1 MPNLVKDISSMLSYT
16 MKDFPDIEPLES
28 SFSEVER
35 DDLIITN
42 EMYKNPKLRKI
53 HLEVANIGKL
63 KILHSVFFPN
73 PKYDLPIFGCDIVQN
88 EKIVTAAIV
97 DISPITGAEHVYDKL
112 CTISNNFRFNDRR
125 PLPLWGDEIFSPFCK
140 FVRLTEDIEMANF
153 YCIVLE
159 YLGVFC
165 ESVRDAE
172 LDTDWIKETRR
183 MDDQI
188 WYCNQ
193 QKKNDKTRG
202 ILEKFFGKQWAEN
215 YIDTILFD
223 KPNGNY

>member
-1 MPNLVKDISSMLSYT
+1 MPNLVKDISSMLSYA
-16 MKDFPDIEPLES
+16 MKDFPDIEPLEN
-28 SFSEVER
+28 SFFEVER

-42 EMYKNPKLRKI
+42 EMYKTPKLRKV

-73 PKYDLPIFGCDIVQN
+73 PKYDLPIFGCDVVQN

-112 CTISNNFRFNDRR
+112 CTISNNFRFKERR

-159 YLGVFC
+159 YLSVFC
-165 ESVRDAE
+165 EAVRDAE

>member
-42 EMYKNPKLRKI
+42 EMYKTPKLRKV

-73 PKYDLPIFGCDIVQN
+73 PKYDLPIFGCDVVQN

-112 CTISNNFRFNDRR
+112 CTISNNFRFKERR

-159 YLGVFC
+159 YLSVFC
-165 ESVRDAE
+165 EAVRDAE
-172 LDTDWIKETRR
+172 LDTDWIKEIRR

>member
-42 EMYKNPKLRKI
+42 EMYKTPKLRKI

-73 PKYDLPIFGCDIVQN
+73 PKYDLPIFGCDVVQN

>member
-1 MPNLVKDISSMLSYT
+1 
-16 MKDFPDIEPLES
+16 
-28 SFSEVER
+28 
-35 DDLIITN
+35 
-42 EMYKNPKLRKI
+42 
-53 HLEVANIGKL
+53 
-63 KILHSVFFPN
+63 
-73 PKYDLPIFGCDIVQN
+73 
-88 EKIVTAAIV
+88 
-97 DISPITGAEHVYDKL
+97 
-112 CTISNNFRFNDRR
+112 
-125 PLPLWGDEIFSPFCK
+125 
-140 FVRLTEDIEMANF
+140 MANF

-159 YLGVFC
+159 YLSVFC
-165 ESVRDAE
+165 EAVRDAE

-183 MDDQI
+183 MDEQI

>member
-42 EMYKNPKLRKI
+42 EMYKTPKLRKV

>member
-42 EMYKNPKLRKI
+42 EMYKTPKLRKV

-73 PKYDLPIFGCDIVQN
+73 PKYDLPIFGCDVVQN

-112 CTISNNFRFNDRR
+112 CTISNNFRFKERR

-159 YLGVFC
+159 YLSVFC
-165 ESVRDAE
+165 EAVRDAE

>member
-42 EMYKNPKLRKI
+42 EMYKTPKLRKV

-73 PKYDLPIFGCDIVQN
+73 PKYDLPIFGCDVVQN

>member
-28 SFSEVER
+28 SFSEVEQ

-42 EMYKNPKLRKI
+42 EMYKTPKLRKV

-112 CTISNNFRFNDRR
+112 CTISNNFRFKERR

-159 YLGVFC
+159 YLSVFC
-165 ESVRDAE
+165 EAVRDAE

>member
-42 EMYKNPKLRKI
+42 EMYKTPKLRKI

-140 FVRLTEDIEMANF
+140 FVRLTEDIEMGNF

>member
-1 MPNLVKDISSMLSYT
+1 
-16 MKDFPDIEPLES
+16 
-28 SFSEVER
+28 
-35 DDLIITN
+35 
-42 EMYKNPKLRKI
+42 
-53 HLEVANIGKL
+53 
-63 KILHSVFFPN
+63 
-73 PKYDLPIFGCDIVQN
+73 
-88 EKIVTAAIV
+88 
-97 DISPITGAEHVYDKL
+97 
-112 CTISNNFRFNDRR
+112 
-125 PLPLWGDEIFSPFCK
+125 
-140 FVRLTEDIEMANF
+140 MANF

>member
-1 MPNLVKDISSMLSYT
+1 MQNDLVEGITTLLSFTMEDI
-16 MKDFPDIEPLES
+16 PDIEPLES

-42 EMYKNPKLRKI
+42 EMYKTPKLRKV

-73 PKYDLPIFGCDIVQN
+73 PKYDLPIFGCDVVQN

-125 PLPLWGDEIFSPFCK
+125 P
-140 FVRLTEDIEMANF
+140 
-153 YCIVLE
+153 
-159 YLGVFC
+159 
-165 ESVRDAE
+165 
-172 LDTDWIKETRR
+172 
-183 MDDQI
+183 
-188 WYCNQ
+188 
-193 QKKNDKTRG
+193 
-202 ILEKFFGKQWAEN
+202 
-215 YIDTILFD
+215 
-223 KPNGNY
+223 

>member
-42 EMYKNPKLRKI
+42 EMYKTPKLRKV

-73 PKYDLPIFGCDIVQN
+73 PKYDLPIFGCDVVQN

-112 CTISNNFRFNDRR
+112 CTISNNFRFKERR

-159 YLGVFC
+159 YLSVFC
-165 ESVRDAE
+165 EAVRDAE

-188 WYCNQ
+188 WYCYQ

>member
-42 EMYKNPKLRKI
+42 EMYKTPKLRKI

-73 PKYDLPIFGCDIVQN
+73 PKYDLPIFGCDVVQN

-112 CTISNNFRFNDRR
+112 CTISNNFRFKERR

-159 YLGVFC
+159 YLSVFC
-165 ESVRDAE
+165 EAVRDAE